1 MQRTFNCRTLVTISL
16 PAFSLS
22 LLLAGTSFASVILLT
37 GGDPSGGLTL
47 NPANVVGAFYAPGS
61 PADSQT
67 FQGVTFTA
75 NPNFTYSAGRFSANS
90 PDTSVNAGFTNV
102 TPTTQDNNLLSL
114 MNAGLIYNGSVTTL
128 TLTISGLADNTAYR
142 VDSINSLIGYDG
154 RTNTVGYNGNAPA
167 DTVTYGTVGSPSNG
181 IYDIHDTVTSNASGT
196 ITIEYG
202 SAEWSLRPIFQ
213 RRCGEHHHA

>member
-1 MQRTFNCRTLVTISL
+1 
-16 PAFSLS
+16 
-22 LLLAGTSFASVILLT
+22 
-37 GGDPSGGLTL
+37 L
-47 NPANVVGAFYAPGS
+47 NPANVVGAFYAPGN

-75 NPNFTYSAGRFSANS
+75 NPNFTYSAGQLGANS
-90 PDTSVNAGFTNV
+90 PDTSTNAGFTNV

-114 MNAGLIYNGSVTTL
+114 MNAGLIYNGGATTL

-154 RTNTVGYNGNAPA
+154 RTNTVGYNGNAPV

-202 SAEWSLRPIFQ
+202 SATSGHFGPFFNAVVVSTATPEPSAFILCGLGTLGLIFAA
-213 RRCGEHHHA
+213 RRRRKT